1 MQIIIIEYYALF
13 LQYIVDGIQR
23 TCPKDNQPGQLAPR
37 LWTISPQSRNDQ
49 PQSLDDQPQSMDVIS
64 HLICVNLKNETCCL
78 HFTNVSLLCC
88 FDQNFYLLLITCLS
102 HPQTMFQLPL
112 IVVYF
117 KPMRIERTFTN
128 WCLFLYFKQI

>member
-1 MQIIIIEYYALF
+1 MRCSCNISSMVSRELA
-13 LQYIVDGIQR
+13 
-23 TCPKDNQPGQLAPR
+23 PKTISLDNQLPGSGR
-37 LWTISPQSRNDQ
+37 LVPSLGMISPSLWMIS